1 MQRPRKIH
9 IVVMCILLLVI
20 ARSAIELLS
29 TASVVE
35 AIPDTSTATPDAAR
49 LASSENS
56 NSSRIDLIVPPV
68 GHHYE
73 SEEEAEEDGT
83 VAELEVVEEE
93 VKIVDP
99 VVPLS
104 PLQEATKEFEQKFS
118 RPPPPGFVKWHAFAT
133 QNGCFANGNMSLY
146 SQIFEKDL
154 KRWRDRG
161 GIEPRT
167 LEPFREDRPFTYE
180 DGKFVG
186 GPDWFSKKEVLEV
199 IAPLFEGG
207 KEFSYV
213 INTSDE
219 PRLIPADIGPANRI
233 YHRVNGSSQTTLVQ
247 PPTNLK
253 YHAMN
258 DIFHHNECFR
268 KTYDTKLLPG
278 GLNTARE
285 VHGFFLRPDTFHARN
300 YDAPVIS
307 GAKIDCYVDVLMPL
321 HYHQG
326 ISMDTK
332 KDNVAWEDKAN
343 VLFWRGSTTGGS
355 YRSGNAWSM
364 YHRTLLLDWE
374 KGFARQNPGRVFDA
388 GKGDVPDVVKE
399 EGVVVVDVG
408 LNAYPQTD
416 DETRKVLERMYPVR
430 ESVNWETSM
439 KFKYLVVVDGNSWSG
454 RIQLYLESNS
464 VVLWNGL
471 FVDWY
476 LVNLVPWVHYVPFAL
491 DYSDLEERMEWLVK
505 NDEKARQISVNAR
518 ELMRQMGR
526 ISQVQCYS
534 ALLLLEYRDLYN
546 MCFDGTKQTC

>member
-1 MQRPRKIH
+1 MTFRIKQVKLGYLLLLC
-9 IVVMCILLLVI
+9 VVMLVI
-20 ARSAIELLS
+20 RQSLS
-29 TASVVE
+29 VLGSDSDEPRTKLRRA
-35 AIPDTSTATPDAAR
+35 
-49 LASSENS
+49 
-56 NSSRIDLIVPPV
+56 NSSKMRSLVVQVEKGGEEMEAVEMV
-68 GHHYE
+68 G
-73 SEEEAEEDGT
+73 
-83 VAELEVVEEE
+83 
-93 VKIVDP
+93 
-99 VVPLS
+99 PLTS
-104 PLQEATKEFEQKFS
+104 LQDAVREFEGKFS
-118 RPPPPGFVKWHAFAT
+118 RPPPLGFDKWHAFASE
-133 QNGCFANGNMSLY
+133 NGCFANGNMSLY

-161 GIEPRT
+161 GIDVRT
-167 LEPFREDRPFTYE
+167 LEPFIKESPFSYRNVT
-180 DGKFVG
+180 FLG
-186 GPDWFSKKEVLEV
+186 GPEWFSKREVLDV

-207 KEFSYV
+207 KEFMYV

-219 PRLIPADIGPANRI
+219 PRLVPADVGTANHVYQRAT
-233 YHRVNGSSQTTLVQ
+233 GSSQSKLTH
-247 PPTNLK
+247 PPSELQYT
-253 YHAMN
+253 AMN

-285 VHGFFLRPDTFHARN
+285 VHGFFLKPDTFHARN

-332 KDNVAWEDKAN
+332 KDPVSWEEKAN

-374 KGFARQNPGRVFDA
+374 QDFARRFPERVFDG
-388 GKGDVPDVVKE
+388 GKEDVPDVEKE
-399 EGVVVVDVG
+399 EGVVIVDVG
-408 LNAYPQTD
+408 LNMYVQTD
-416 DETRKVLERMYPVR
+416 EETRQVLERLHPVK
-430 ESVNWETSM
+430 EGVGWEDSM

-454 RIQLYLESNS
+454 RIQLYLETNS

-471 FVDWY
+471 FVDWF

-491 DYSDLEERMEWLVK
+491 DYSDLEEKMQWLVE

-534 ALLLLEYRDLYN
+534 ALLLMEYRELYD
-546 MCFDGTKQTC
+546 MCLDGITYSC